1 MPMKNKEDNPK
12 TNSVITDRYGRT
24 LNYLRVSVTD
34 RCNHRCT
41 YCAPSEDEFARKKR
55 SEILD
60 FHEIARVVRLMANL
74 GVTKVR
80 LTGGEPLVRKDI
92 EKLVGWVSEMRGI
105 KDLAMTTNATL
116 LKKYARTLA
125 ENGLNRINI
134 SIDTLDPTLF
144 RTVTGG
150 GELKPV
156 LEGIDAAIEAGLT
169 PIKLNTV
176 IMRGVNDHELASII
190 DFAAGLGVTVRF
202 IEFMPMRE
210 GVDWKKFYIPIEDI
224 LKRDDIKERVDT
236 TVVAD
241 NIKTGEK
248 AAAYSLPLRN
258 AEGTA
263 GFISPMS
270 NRFCD
275 ACNRLRLTA
284 DGRLRSCLPAD
295 QDVDLRAALRDNAS
309 EADLIMLIKKA
320 VLLKPE
326 EGEYNYGE
334 EGRKRSMIDIGG

>member
-1 MPMKNKEDNPK
+1 MSEKDNDNKASP
-12 TNSVITDRYGRT
+12 VITDRFGRT

-41 YCAPSEDEFARKKR
+41 YCAPSEDKFAQKKR
-55 SEILD
+55 AEILS
-60 FHEIARVVRLMANL
+60 FQEIARVVRLMADL

-92 EKLVGWVSEMRGI
+92 EKLVGWIAEMRGI
-105 KDLAMTTNATL
+105 EDLAMTTNATL
-116 LKKYARTLA
+116 LRKYAGLLK
-125 ENGLNRINI
+125 ENGLGRINI
-134 SIDTLDPTLF
+134 SIDTLDPERF
-144 RTVTGG
+144 RMVTGG

-156 LEGIDAAIEAGLT
+156 LEGIDEAIKVGLA

-176 IMRGVNDHELASII
+176 IMKGVNDHELASMI
-190 DFAAGLGVTVRF
+190 DFAGERGITVRF

-210 GVDWKKFYIPIEDI
+210 GVDWKKFYLPVEDV
-224 LKRDDIKERVDT
+224 LKRDDIRERVDT
-236 TVVAD
+236 SAVA
-241 NIKTGEK
+241 EK
-248 AAAYSLPLRN
+248 IDAKNKVAAYSLPLLN
-258 AEGTA
+258 GKGKA

-275 ACNRLRLTA
+275 ACNRLRLTS

-295 QDVDLRAALRDNAS
+295 MDVDMRAALRDNAS
-309 EADLIMLIKKA
+309 DENLIALIKKA

-326 EGEYNYGE
+326 EGEYNYE
-334 EGRKRSMIDIGG
+334 EDGRQRSMIDIGG